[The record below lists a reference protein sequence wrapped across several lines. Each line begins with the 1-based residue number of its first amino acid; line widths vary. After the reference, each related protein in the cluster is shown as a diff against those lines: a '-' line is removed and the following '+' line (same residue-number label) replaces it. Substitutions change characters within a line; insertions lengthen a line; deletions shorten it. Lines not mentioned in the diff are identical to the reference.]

1 MWVLGRKPESWK
13 SSQSV
18 LLNPK
23 PSLHSKDEIPN
34 IGPKMRG
41 SCCAQLVL
49 STWDLEEACGAV
61 SFRRLLEPSLLLLLA
76 SCFPPF

>member
-23 PSLHSKDEIPN
+23 PSRHSKDE
-34 IGPKMRG
+34 G
-41 SCCAQLVL
+41 
-49 STWDLEEACGAV
+49 
-61 SFRRLLEPSLLLLLA
+61 LLLRPAGPEHVRSGGSLCSHKLQTFVGVQFVA
-76 SCFPPF
+76 LVSVLFPAILRF